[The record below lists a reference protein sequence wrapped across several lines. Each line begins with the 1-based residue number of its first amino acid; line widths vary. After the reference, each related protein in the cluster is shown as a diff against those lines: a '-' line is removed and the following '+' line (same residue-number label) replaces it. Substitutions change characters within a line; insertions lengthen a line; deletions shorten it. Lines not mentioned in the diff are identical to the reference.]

1 MSARDDI
8 LHAIRTQRVKTATRP
23 PLYNPPMIGGKAA
36 DIFAARAIAA
46 NASVTTIT
54 AMDDVPGAV
63 AEVLR
68 RANLELRVHAPSSA
82 FDELDWPKAAIVVDR
97 NAPGP
102 DDAALAVASIAIAE
116 TGTLVYP
123 AAADRPASW
132 HFRAG
137 LEIAVLREDAI
148 VNHLEDALARL
159 RHNGTALPHTVNLVT
174 GPSRTGDI
182 EQTMELGA
190 HGPKALVILI
200 VKNQDTGNAPKRSA

>member
-82 FDELDWPKAAIVVDR
+82 FDELDWPKAGIVVDR

-123 AAADRPASW
+123 AAADRPASSA
-132 HFRAG
+132 FSCRAG
-137 LEIAVLREDAI
+137 NRGA
-148 VNHLEDALARL
+148 AR
-159 RHNGTALPHTVNLVT
+159 RPESSG
-174 GPSRTGDI
+174 R
-182 EQTMELGA
+182 
-190 HGPKALVILI
+190 
-200 VKNQDTGNAPKRSA
+200 